1 MMGFGVMGRVLA
13 GLAVVAGLVCGVARA
28 ETVLGVTQ
36 TSYDYLN
43 RPVCVAVRMNPSV
56 YGSLPTDACVPGTA
70 SATYGNDRITRTD
83 YDAAGQAWKI
93 TQAYGTGDSRVYQVA
108 NHGDDGEVL
117 DIIDARGNRSHSHY
131 DGLNRLREFDYP
143 SPTLATAYDPT
154 SLASALATSG
164 GYNTTACD
172 TGHVADCEAYSY
184 DLDNN
189 RLTTRRRDA
198 AVFTDC
204 YDNLDRVVVHYVHA
218 SANCTATGGAAD
230 VYTAYDGL
238 GRISDKHF
246 AAFTGAQKVTYAY
259 DGFGRVTST
268 TDMNGRTVG
277 YQYNAASAV
286 TRLTYADASYVTYTL
301 DSANRIKFAS
311 HSSGASLYGQSFNS
325 LGQRGKLTWG
335 GSVGSV
341 GYTWD
346 HAGRLG
352 TMTDDLAG
360 TGNDI
365 TWTFAYS
372 PASQVT
378 SWSASSTAY
387 DYKEYAT
394 STVSQA
400 YDGLNRDAAIVS
412 SGGYD
417 ARGNMIKDA
426 SRVMAYDAENR
437 FLTSA
442 PVATPSSPNTTLAY
456 DPEGRL
462 ASYTSVDGSGTHV
475 TEFAYDGTDLIAE
488 YDHTSGTPVL
498 LRSYVHGPGA
508 DEPVVWFEGPGFTV
522 KHFLAPNYQS
532 SLIATADASGN
543 LEATYE
549 YGPYGEPEINR
560 ANPATVNPWAGPRF
574 RYTGQTLLAGAQ
586 LYYYKA
592 RVYDPVYGHFLQTD
606 PIGSKDDL
614 DLYTYTGDDPV
625 NKADPTGT
633 TSCFSNCLP
642 FLTGVVQGVLKAV
655 VTTAA
660 KMSIMGHTMVGNTT
674 EAQKVA
680 AEADSINSV
689 IGAPTSDIQSTG
701 QKVGY
706 SGAVLGSLLGGDDAP
721 TVLSSKAEP
730 EVSILVP
737 GPFAGES
744 IPATSPSATAAEKQL
759 VTQTGQTSGCHTCG
773 TDDPGTKSGQY
784 VSDHQ
789 PPTKLN
795 PEDKPQQL
803 YPHCLSCSRKQG
815 GYVRQAL
822 RDQS

>member
-508 DEPVVWFEGPGFTV
+508 DEPVVWFEGSGFTV

-549 YGPYGEPEINR
+549 YDPYGEPEINR

-614 DLYTYTGDDPV
+614 DLYAYTGDDPV
-625 NKADPTGT
+625 NKADPTGNQT
-633 TSCFSNCLP
+633 LTQYVYSAPATVPTADTDWAEAVDMAAYGLAAISDGLLGCQCGPEASLP
-642 FLTGVVQGVLKAV
+642 GEGFKIGSEILEG
-655 VTTAA
+655 
-660 KMSIMGHTMVGNTT
+660 
-674 EAQKVA
+674 A
-680 AEADSINSV
+680 AEDMQAARMASNAADGMRREATAVQAIAADNPSALVNTQTYLRDSSGNIAKDPV
-689 IGAPTSDIQSTG
+689 TG
-701 QKVGY
+701 QGRRIDI
-706 SGAVLGSLLGGDDAP
+706 AVAKNGSADTYEVTSSTATKAAQQQKEDRILQNGGTYVRDGRGKKAP
-721 TVLSSKAEP
+721 
-730 EVSILVP
+730 LVP
-737 GPFAGES
+737 VNGRS
-744 IPATSPSATAAEKQL
+744 KR
-759 VTQTGQTSGCHTCG
+759 
-773 TDDPGTKSGQY
+773 
-784 VSDHQ
+784 
-789 PPTKLN
+789 LN
-795 PEDKPQQL
+795 IE
-803 YPHCLSCSRKQG
+803 
-815 GYVRQAL
+815 
-822 RDQS
+822 